1 VSGIGIGDRVA
12 IALAGLSI
20 AVAAGPPP
28 ATAANQRPSVRLEWT
43 AAGRILTNGS
53 GFTLYLFSR
62 DRRNHDSCRAIP
74 GCARVWPA
82 LTTTRRP
89 VGGAGVRSALLG
101 TIPLH
106 GRVRQITY
114 AGHPV
119 YTYSRDFGP
128 RATLYVG
135 AFQFGGTWDALTAAG
150 RPTG

>member
-1 VSGIGIGDRVA
+1 VLGIGIGGRVA
-12 IALAGLSI
+12 IALAGLGMG
-20 AVAAGPPP
+20 VAADAAP
-28 ATAANQRPSVRLEWT
+28 AIAASRHPSIRLEWT

-82 LTTTRRP
+82 LTTTQRP
-89 VGGAGVRSALLG
+89 VAGSGVRRSLLG

-114 AGHPV
+114 AGHPL

-150 RPTG
+150 RPAE